1 MGIMGLL
8 YLVGHFFQKVDEG
21 GHREGYGFA
30 VGALL
35 IILAIFVVEKQQ
47 MLLALVPFLFG
58 IMVLIRGLI
67 IIQNLFFFRRMG
79 LGLVIPLISG
89 VLTTGLGL
97 AAMLYLF
104 EKMSVLF
111 TFIGIGLVVGGVA
124 GIIEEILVFIAARKQ
139 AEVLRQVNDVHLWS
153 ASGSYLAVC

>member
-47 MLLALVPFLFG
+47 MLLALMLTYFYARKQWSTYSKRNLWMICIVD
-58 IMVLIRGLI
+58 MVIAWLYTYAI
-67 IIQNLFFFRRMG
+67 IIEPINDYTSFL
-79 LGLVIPLISG
+79 
-89 VLTTGLGL
+89 LTEIWIRPTIT
-97 AAMLYLF
+97 Y
-104 EKMSVLF
+104 
-111 TFIGIGLVVGGVA
+111 GLVVCFVT
-124 GIIEEILVFIAARKQ
+124 EPES
-139 AEVLRQVNDVHLWS
+139 DS
-153 ASGSYLAVC
+153 